1 LSEIAI
7 AWLRAR
13 AARSRKAAANTD
25 LDVEL
30 ARRGIDKTIGVAIM
44 RTPESNPPLGP
55 GMELGQ
61 HVTLVEEAKAAFSY
75 EGMRAVRRGG
85 RRFCTSVGRR

>member
-44 RTPESNPPLGP
+44 RTPESNPPLALAWSFASTSLSLR
-55 GMELGQ
+55 MRRLSSA
-61 HVTLVEEAKAAFSY
+61 TKACAPF
-75 EGMRAVRRGG
+75 RAAAGG
-85 RRFCTSVGRR
+85 FARA